1 VERVEIFLSLDKFG
15 LRLAFVT
22 PSNLRPPEKVGYEA
36 LCWKWNSDILQLL
49 EFMIDIIIIIIIINS
64 IQFKESHSSSC
75 DNY

>member
-15 LRLAFVT
+15 LRLGFVS